1 MTDFS
6 LPTFLVSVET
16 YPDHCCHLLYGPYVC
31 AARNCQAA
39 SRVQRDPVHHVIQN
53 ILLFSSLA
61 LSSIHQLPNFRSNT
75 EELLKH
81 SLMAFSIRRT
91 DQNKHFYSLA
101 SRNANEARPW
111 HFHRDWSIMGLSC
124 HSTILGGTDS
134 RGSHANCTSHPPR
147 PTQVSKTSL
156 ELTGNRK
163 LVFST
168 LEKNTFMHQY
178 LLACTTGRGYLWAH
192 GSLWTECSAENCH
205 SLICPLISTPVL

>member
-91 DQNKHFYSLA
+91 DQNTFIHWPPEMQMRRGLDTFTGTGPSWAY
-101 SRNANEARPW
+101 RVTARSW
-111 HFHRDWSIMGLSC
+111 
-124 HSTILGGTDS
+124 
-134 RGSHANCTSHPPR
+134 A
-147 PTQVSKTSL
+147 V
-156 ELTGNRK
+156 LTPVAVMLTVRYTLPDPLKCQK
-163 LVFST
+163 LVW
-168 LEKNTFMHQY
+168 N
-178 LLACTTGRGYLWAH
+178 
-192 GSLWTECSAENCH
+192 
-205 SLICPLISTPVL
+205 